1 MYKLLTQNG
10 LWCLTS
16 LSTSFQLY
24 RGGQFYW
31 WTKPEYSDKTTDLP
45 QVPDKLYQIMLYRVQ
60 LARNERGSPQSQF

>member
-10 LWCLTS
+10 LWCLTA

-45 QVPDKLYQIMLYRVQ
+45 QVTDKLYQIMLYRVQ
-60 LARNERGSPQSQF
+60 LARNERGSSQSQF